1 VEISFI
7 GQPFP
12 GVSQI
17 GSVVQAALEEG
28 ANTSAWFAT
37 AWGKRSGLGRLAPS
51 LERFRAEGGKA
62 EIVLGIDEAG
72 ATAEGLL
79 LASELFDSAWIFHD
93 PGPRTFH
100 PKMYAVQSDLKATV
114 VIGSGN
120 LTKGGLFTNYEIATA
135 AGLDLGVPGEAS
147 FLADARAYFEQLIGS
162 KSCRPLTAELIEELR
177 SDPRVLLLSEEAS
190 NKARAKARTEKRSGS
205 SVFGTKA
212 LAGLLG
218 APPLGPKV
226 PGGAQHE
233 DADDVPPDLVAGKNG
248 PGATT
253 VSSTVDEGQ
262 NDGDSTE
269 GGIDGFF
276 KALSKNDVSLK
287 SSPGQIII
295 PIAYLPFFGAL
306 QVQNDKAAAG
316 GPRQSHREFPLAFRR
331 GTEEQLLDG
340 RVVLYEPAA
349 DHKRPNSEVRF
360 RFRNREILKT
370 LAKDDVLR
378 FKRAENVIVM
388 EWHPAG
394 WRPEGVPD
402 KTRYG
407 LA

>member
-177 SDPRVLLLSEEAS
+177 SDPRVLLRGGLQQGPGKGSYGEEVRQLRLWHQSVGWTAGGAP
-190 NKARAKARTEKRSGS
+190 ARAEGARRR
-205 SVFGTKA
+205 
-212 LAGLLG
+212 
-218 APPLGPKV
+218 
-226 PGGAQHE
+226 
-233 DADDVPPDLVAGKNG
+233 
-248 PGATT
+248 AT
-253 VSSTVDEGQ
+253 
-262 NDGDSTE
+262 
-269 GGIDGFF
+269 
-276 KALSKNDVSLK
+276 
-287 SSPGQIII
+287 
-295 PIAYLPFFGAL
+295 
-306 QVQNDKAAAG
+306 
-316 GPRQSHREFPLAFRR
+316 RR
-331 GTEEQLLDG
+331 C
-340 RVVLYEPAA
+340 R
-349 DHKRPNSEVRF
+349 
-360 RFRNREILKT
+360 
-370 LAKDDVLR
+370 
-378 FKRAENVIVM
+378 
-388 EWHPAG
+388 
-394 WRPEGVPD
+394 
-402 KTRYG
+402 
-407 LA
+407 